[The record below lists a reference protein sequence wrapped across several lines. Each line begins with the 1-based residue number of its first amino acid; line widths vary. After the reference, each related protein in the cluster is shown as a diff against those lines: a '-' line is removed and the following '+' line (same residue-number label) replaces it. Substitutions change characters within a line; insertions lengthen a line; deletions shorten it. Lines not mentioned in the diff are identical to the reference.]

1 MARAKGGGAKPR
13 AKAKGKASEP
23 AAAATQAVKP
33 SELRRMIPPK
43 EFETLARRCKSLKN
57 QVAETSG
64 TMGELIKDA
73 AEKKFLHRKAFSMF
87 RSIAGMEDN
96 KLAEFLAHFDYYRDI
111 GGLDKRAENQAQMF
125 QRTEAGEGDEADGE
139 TGAKADD
146 GTPPGEKDQRPRFAV
161 HEGTG
166 GSAAS
171 GTG

>member
-1 MARAKGGGAKPR
+1 MAKPKGGGTKPVRAKP
-13 AKAKGKASEP
+13 KGKRNEP
-23 AAAATQAVKP
+23 AATQAVKP

-73 AEKKFLHRKAFSMF
+73 AEKKFLHRKAFSAF

-111 GGLDKRAENQAQMF
+111 GGLDERAKNQAQMF
-125 QRTEAGEGDEADGE
+125 ARTEAGEGEEADGE
-139 TGAKADD
+139 TAAKADT

-161 HEGTG
+161 HEGG
-166 GSAAS
+166 PAAAN